1 MESKVMRM
9 DYLKILKEFFKN
21 KDNIVMAFLFGS
33 VAVFNIYRLRQER
46 REINLYKIV
55 AVS

>member
-1 MESKVMRM
+1 MRM

-33 VAVFNIYRLRQER
+33 VAVFNYIDLDKKEGRLIY
-46 REINLYKIV
+46 IKW
-55 AVS
+55 